1 MNMHSEFTLGLTT
14 IKNGRYL
21 FLSVIFLISLGNTM
35 SRKVTALAFFGPESI
50 QDGAEIATTLRR
62 NSLAANTRR
71 AYASALRKLD
81 AVLQD
86 QELTDQTL
94 AAYIG
99 LLAREGLSTA
109 SAATAIAAVKHRAEE
124 KGRQSPAGK
133 LTQDA
138 LRGFRR
144 ESARRPSPR
153 GQAQAIT
160 LKDATAMLQAAFKPR
175 PRGRG
180 GMESRETAKR
190 RGIVDAAIVAVLFQ
204 AGLRRCEAAA
214 LIWADIEDAADGE
227 GVLIHVR
234 ASKSN
239 QEGGATDT
247 RYVKGGFANAL
258 RRLRIERGP
267 IGDQANKPV
276 FTLGDQQVGR
286 RFTATAK
293 AAGISGRI
301 TAHSGRVGLA
311 SELTRRGASITETML
326 AGGWKTARMVA
337 HYSAG
342 ATAERGAVAK
352 YL

>member
-1 MNMHSEFTLGLTT
+1 
-14 IKNGRYL
+14 
-21 FLSVIFLISLGNTM
+21 M
-35 SRKVTALAFFGPESI
+35 SQKITAQVFILPESI
-50 QDGAEIATTLRR
+50 QNGAETATTLMR

-71 AYASALRKLD
+71 AYTSALRKLD
-81 AVLQD
+81 AALQD
-86 QELTDQTL
+86 QELTDRTL

-109 SAATAIAAVKHRAEE
+109 SAATALAAVKHRAEE
-124 KGRQSPAGK
+124 QGRQSPAGK

-144 ESARRPSPR
+144 QAARRPSSR

-160 LKDATAMLQAAFKPR
+160 LENATAMLQAAFKPR
-175 PRGRG
+175 ARGRG
-180 GMESRETAKR
+180 GMESRETAER

-204 AGLRRCEAAA
+204 GGLRRCEAAA
-214 LIWADIEDAADGE
+214 LTWADIEDAADGE
-227 GVLIHVR
+227 GVLIQVR

-239 QEGGATDT
+239 QDGAAADT
-247 RYVKGGFANAL
+247 RYVKGGFAAAL
-258 RRLRIERGP
+258 RRLRVERGP
-267 IGDQANKPV
+267 AGVLADMPMFA
-276 FTLGDQQVGR
+276 LGDQQIGR

>member
-1 MNMHSEFTLGLTT
+1 MGDTFVYRLGFFFFRDS
-14 IKNGRYL
+14 KNQKMTAQT
-21 FLSVIFLISLGNTM
+21 SVLPAFIHEGAETAISLMHN
-35 SRKVTALAFFGPESI
+35 L
-50 QDGAEIATTLRR
+50 
-62 NSLAANTRR
+62 LAANTRR

-81 AVLQD
+81 TALQG
-86 QELTDQTL
+86 QELTDRTL
-94 AAYIG
+94 AAYVGFI
-99 LLAREGLSTA
+99 AREGLTPA
-109 SAATAIAAVKHRAEE
+109 SAAMVLAAVKHRAESL
-124 KGRQSPAGK
+124 GLQSPAGK

-138 LRGFRR
+138 LGGFRR
-144 ESARRPSPR
+144 QAARRPAPR
-153 GQAQAIT
+153 GQAQAVT
-160 LKDATAMLQAAFKPR
+160 VADATAMLEAAFKPR

-204 AGLRRCEAAA
+204 GGLRRCEAAA
-214 LIWADIEDAADGE
+214 LTWADIENAADGE

-239 QEGGATDT
+239 QEGAAADT
-247 RYVKGGFANAL
+247 RYVKGGFAAAL

-267 IGDQANKPV
+267 IRNQANKPV
-276 FTLGDQQVGR
+276 FALGDQQIGR

>member
-1 MNMHSEFTLGLTT
+1 
-14 IKNGRYL
+14 
-21 FLSVIFLISLGNTM
+21 M
-35 SRKVTALAFFGPESI
+35 SRKITAQAFVSESI
-50 QDGAEIATTLRR
+50 RDGAETASTLMRD
-62 NSLAANTRR
+62 SLAANTRR

-81 AVLQD
+81 AALQD
-86 QELTDQTL
+86 QELTDRTL

-109 SAATAIAAVKHRAEE
+109 SAATALAAVKHRAEE

-144 ESARRPSPR
+144 QAARRPPPR
-153 GQAQAIT
+153 GLAQAIT
-160 LKDATAMLQAAFKPR
+160 LENATAMLQATLKPR

-204 AGLRRCEAAA
+204 GGLRRCEAAA
-214 LIWADIEDAADGE
+214 LTWADIEDAADGE

-239 QEGGATDT
+239 QEGEAADT
-247 RYVKGGFANAL
+247 RYVKGGFASAL
-258 RRLRIERGP
+258 RRLRIEQGLGP
-267 IGDQANKPV
+267 GRATRPV
-276 FTLGDQQVGR
+276 FALGDQQIGR
-286 RFTATAK
+286 RFAATAK
-293 AAGISGRI
+293 AAGLSGRI
-301 TAHSGRVGLA
+301 TAHSGRMGLA

>member
-1 MNMHSEFTLGLTT
+1 
-14 IKNGRYL
+14 
-21 FLSVIFLISLGNTM
+21 M
-35 SRKVTALAFFGPESI
+35 SRKIIAPAFVPDGI
-50 QDGAEIATTLRR
+50 RDGAATATTLMR

-81 AVLQD
+81 AALQG
-86 QELTDQTL
+86 QELTDRTL

-99 LLAREGLSTA
+99 FLAREGLSTA

-124 KGRQSPAGK
+124 KGRQSPADK
-133 LTQDA
+133 LTKDA

-144 ESARRPSPR
+144 QAARRPASR

-204 AGLRRCEAAA
+204 GGLRRCEAAA
-214 LIWADIEDAADGE
+214 LTWADIKDAVDCE

-234 ASKSN
+234 VSKSN
-239 QEGGATDT
+239 QEGATADT
-247 RYVKGGFANAL
+247 RYVKGGFASAL
-258 RRLRIERGP
+258 RRLRIERDGAP
-267 IGDQANKPV
+267 GRANRPV
-276 FTLGDQQVGR
+276 FALGDQQIGI

-311 SELTRRGASITETML
+311 CELTRRGASITETML

>member
-1 MNMHSEFTLGLTT
+1 MTQKITVQASVLPPGIRDGVEAASALIRKSLT
-14 IKNGRYL
+14 
-21 FLSVIFLISLGNTM
+21 
-35 SRKVTALAFFGPESI
+35 
-50 QDGAEIATTLRR
+50 
-62 NSLAANTRR
+62 ANTRR

-81 AVLQD
+81 AFLQG
-86 QELTDQTL
+86 QELTDGTL
-94 AAYIG
+94 AAYVG
-99 LLAREGLSTA
+99 SLAREGLSPA
-109 SAATAIAAVKHRAEE
+109 SAATAIAAAKHRAENQDL
-124 KGRQSPAGK
+124 QSPAGR
-133 LTQDA
+133 LTQGA

-144 ESARRPSPR
+144 RAARRPAPR

-160 LKDATAMLQAAFKPR
+160 LEDATAMLAAACDPR
-175 PRGRG
+175 SRGRG
-180 GMESRETAKR
+180 GMESQDTANR

-204 AGLRRCEAAA
+204 AGLRRCEAEA
-214 LIWADIEDAADGE
+214 LTWADIEDAGDGE
-227 GVLIHVR
+227 GLLIHVR

-239 QEGGATDT
+239 QEGSAADK
-247 RYVKGGFANAL
+247 RYVKGGFATAI
-258 RRLRIERGP
+258 RRLRVERGP
-267 IGDQANKPV
+267 AQIRSNRPV
-276 FTLGDQQVGR
+276 LALSGQQIGR

-311 SELTRRGASITETML
+311 SELTRRGASVTETML